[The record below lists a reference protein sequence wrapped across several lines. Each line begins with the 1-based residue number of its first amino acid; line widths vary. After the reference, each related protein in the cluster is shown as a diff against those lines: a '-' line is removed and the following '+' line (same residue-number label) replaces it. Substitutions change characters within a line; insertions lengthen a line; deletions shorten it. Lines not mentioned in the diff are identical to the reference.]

1 MKLDVLLLVLL
12 ALLFFGFGICF
23 GQVSVVHFNSEWNAN
38 NDFDITVLK
47 DCDIDSV
54 VICHNPD
61 LKDKHK
67 IKAVTN
73 IIVFDED
80 EEVVRFEANIMME
93 LEATKKD
100 IQKEIDKIMLKKFE

>member
-1 MKLDVLLLVLL
+1 MKLDVVLLVLL

-23 GQVSVVHFNSEWNAN
+23 GQVSVVHFNSEWNAQ

-47 DCDIDSV
+47 DCDVDSV

-61 LKDKHK
+61 LKEKHK
-67 IKAVTN
+67 IKAVPTV
-73 IIVFDED
+73 IVFDED
-80 EEVVRFEANIMME
+80 EEVIRFEANIMME

-100 IQKEIDKIMLKKFE
+100 IQKDIDKIMLEKFE

>member
-1 MKLDVLLLVLL
+1 MKADVVLLVLL
-12 ALLFFGFGICF
+12 GLLFFGFGVCF
-23 GQVSVVHFNSEWNAN
+23 GQVSVVHFNSEWNADN
-38 NDFDITVLK
+38 NFDITVLK
-47 DCDIDSV
+47 DCKKSDV

-61 LKDKHK
+61 LKEKHK
-67 IKAVTN
+67 IKAVPT